1 MNAKTIG
8 IILNGSEILLKSNS
22 LKELVDSLNL
32 LEARFAVEINKEI
45 VPKSP
50 IEHPGK
56 HHAVFF
62 ALLFHVCL
70 QDQLKVKLSELI

>member
-32 LEARFAVEINKEI
+32 LEARYAVEINREI
-45 VPKSP
+45 VPKSQ
-50 IEHPGK
+50 IDNYTLNDKDVVEIVI
-56 HHAVFF
+56 AVGGG
-62 ALLFHVCL
+62 
-70 QDQLKVKLSELI
+70 

>member
-32 LEARFAVEINKEI
+32 QKARFAVEINREI
-45 VPKSP
+45 VPKSQ
-50 IEHPGK
+50 IDNYTLNDKDVVEIVI
-56 HHAVFF
+56 AVGGG
-62 ALLFHVCL
+62 
-70 QDQLKVKLSELI
+70 

>member
-32 LEARFAVEINKEI
+32 LEARFAVEINREI
-45 VPKSP
+45 VPKSQ
-50 IEHPGK
+50 IDNYTLTDKDVGEIVI
-56 HHAVFF
+56 AVGGG
-62 ALLFHVCL
+62 
-70 QDQLKVKLSELI
+70 

>member
-32 LEARFAVEINKEI
+32 LEARFAVEINREI
-45 VPKSP
+45 VPKSQIDNYTLNDKDV
-50 IEHPGK
+50 IEIVI
-56 HHAVFF
+56 AVGGG
-62 ALLFHVCL
+62 
-70 QDQLKVKLSELI
+70 